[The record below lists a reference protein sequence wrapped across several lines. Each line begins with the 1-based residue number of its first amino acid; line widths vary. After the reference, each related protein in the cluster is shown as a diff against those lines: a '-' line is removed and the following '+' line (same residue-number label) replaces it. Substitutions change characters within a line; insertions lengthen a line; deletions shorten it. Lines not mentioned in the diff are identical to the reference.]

1 MKTAKELFNELGYD
15 YNKDDNIIE
24 YFARGEVWYC
34 YVTFDL
40 INEEYSV
47 NENNDF
53 GYVDAKLHRCITK
66 QMEELGWL

>member
-1 MKTAKELFNELGYD
+1 MKTAREMFSELGYEC
-15 YNKDDNIIE
+15 NKYDNIIE
-24 YFARGEVWYC
+24 YFTKSKGWYC

-40 INEEYSV
+40 AHEEYFV

-53 GYVDAKLHRCITK
+53 GYVDAKLHRAITK